1 MKYLGAYM
9 LAVLGGN
16 SSPDADAI
24 KKILSSAGVE
34 YEEDIL
40 SKVLSELE
48 GKDVMQVI
56 AEGKSKL
63 SSVPSGGAAGGGG
76 AAAGG
81 AGEAPAEEEAKEE
94 EKEES
99 EEEEEEMDFDLFD

>member
-16 SSPDADAI
+16 ASPSSDDI
-24 KKILSSAGVE
+24 KKILSSAGV
-34 YEEDIL
+34 DIDDTVL
-40 SKVLSELE
+40 SKVLGELE

-56 AEGKSKL
+56 EEGKSKL
-63 SSVPSGGAAGGGG
+63 ASVPAGG
-76 AAAGG
+76 AAAGAAGG
-81 AGEAPAEEEAKEE
+81 AAAEDAPAAEE

>member
-16 SSPDADAI
+16 ASPGEADI
-24 KKILSSAGVE
+24 RKILDSAGVDI
-34 YEEDIL
+34 EDNVL
-40 SKVLSELE
+40 AKVLTEL
-48 GKDVMQVI
+48 KDKDIMEVI

-63 SSVPSGGAAGGGG
+63 SSVPSGGAAAGGGG

-81 AGEAPAEEEAKEE
+81 AAEEAPKEEAPA
-94 EKEES
+94 EES